1 MDTEERELEDPAL
14 EEKAL
19 EEKDLEEPALE
30 ERDVDGGARAALGRA
45 GEEAALQVYLRNG
58 FRLIARNWRCGLGEL
73 DLVVRRGRLLVFCE
87 VKTRSTIALGGGY
100 EAVTWSKRRRL
111 RRLAEA
117 FVSQTPVRPAA
128 TRFDVA
134 SVHVSRGSAPDVE
147 VYQDA
152 F

>member
-1 MDTEERELEDPAL
+1 MDTEERELEERDT
-14 EEKAL
+14 EERDT
-19 EEKDLEEPALE
+19 EERELE
-30 ERDVDGGARAALGRA
+30 ERDLDGGARAALGRA

>member
-1 MDTEERELEDPAL
+1 MDIDERVDEAIDGT
-14 EEKAL
+14 
-19 EEKDLEEPALE
+19 
-30 ERDVDGGARAALGRA
+30 DVDRIAVVEDARAALGRV
-45 GEEAALQVYLRNG
+45 GEEAALHVYLRNG

-87 VKTRSTIALGGGY
+87 VKTRSSNALGGGY

-117 FVSQTPVRPAA
+117 FVSETPVRPAA

-134 SVHVSRGSAPDVE
+134 SVHLSRGSAPDVE

>member
-1 MDTEERELEDPAL
+1 MHEMDMHGMDMHEMDMHEMDVGEMDISATDVVEE
-14 EEKAL
+14 
-19 EEKDLEEPALE
+19 
-30 ERDVDGGARAALGRA
+30 ARSVLGRA

-87 VKTRSTIALGGGY
+87 VKTRSTSALGAGY

-117 FVSQTPVRPAA
+117 FVSRTSVRPAA

-134 SVHVSRGSAPDVE
+134 SVHVARGSSPDVE
-147 VYQDA
+147 IYQDA

>member
-1 MDTEERELEDPAL
+1 VDIDGT
-14 EEKAL
+14 
-19 EEKDLEEPALE
+19 
-30 ERDVDGGARAALGRA
+30 DVDEAGVDEMDVDEMDVDRADVAEEGRSALGRA

-87 VKTRSTIALGGGY
+87 VKTRSTSAVGAGY

-117 FVSQTPVRPAA
+117 FVSRTPVRPAA

-147 VYQDA
+147 IYQDA

>member
-1 MDTEERELEDPAL
+1 MEID
-14 EEKAL
+14 
-19 EEKDLEEPALE
+19 
-30 ERDVDGGARAALGRA
+30 ERDVDERDVDERDVDERDVDRARAALGRA

-117 FVSQTPVRPAA
+117 FVSQTQVRPAA

>member
-1 MDTEERELEDPAL
+1 MDTEEMELEEMQL
-14 EEKAL
+14 EEMEL
-19 EEKDLEEPALE
+19 EEMELEERKLE
-30 ERDVDGGARAALGRA
+30 ERDFDGGVRAALGRA

-58 FRLIARNWRCGLGEL
+58 FRLIARNWRCGVGEL

-87 VKTRSTIALGGGY
+87 VKTRSTIAMGGGY

-117 FVSQTPVRPAA
+117 FLSQTPVRPAA

-134 SVHVSRGSAPDVE
+134 SVHVSRGSPPDVE

>member
-1 MDTEERELEDPAL
+1 MDTEERELE
-14 EEKAL
+14 ERE
-19 EEKDLEEPALE
+19 LE

-58 FRLIARNWRCGLGEL
+58 FRLIARNWRCGAGEL

-111 RRLAEA
+111 RRLGEA
-117 FVSQTPVRPAA
+117 FLSQTPVRPAA

>member
-1 MDTEERELEDPAL
+1 MDTEER
-14 EEKAL
+14 
-19 EEKDLEEPALE
+19 DLEETDLE
-30 ERDVDGGARAALGRA
+30 ERELEELDVDGGARAALGRA

-134 SVHVSRGSAPDVE
+134 SVYVSRGNVPDVE

>member
-1 MDTEERELEDPAL
+1 MDTEERELEEREL
-14 EEKAL
+14 EEGEL
-19 EEKDLEEPALE
+19 EERDSEA
-30 ERDVDGGARAALGRA
+30 RDVDGGARAALGRA

-117 FVSQTPVRPAA
+117 FVSQTPARPAA

-134 SVHVSRGSAPDVE
+134 SVHVSPGSVPDVE

>member
-1 MDTEERELEDPAL
+1 MDTEERELEEGEL
-14 EEKAL
+14 EER
-19 EEKDLEEPALE
+19 ELE

-134 SVHVSRGSAPDVE
+134 SVHVSRGCAPDVE

>member
-1 MDTEERELEDPAL
+1 MEID
-14 EEKAL
+14 
-19 EEKDLEEPALE
+19 
-30 ERDVDGGARAALGRA
+30 ERDIDGSGVVEEARTALGRA

-87 VKTRSTIALGGGY
+87 VKTRSTSVMGGGY

>member
-1 MDTEERELEDPAL
+1 MDTEERELEEP
-14 EEKAL
+14 AL

>member
-1 MDTEERELEDPAL
+1 M
-14 EEKAL
+14 
-19 EEKDLEEPALE
+19 
-30 ERDVDGGARAALGRA
+30 
-45 GEEAALQVYLRNG
+45 YLRNG

-87 VKTRSTIALGGGY
+87 VKTRSTISLGGGY

>member
-1 MDTEERELEDPAL
+1 MDTEERD
-14 EEKAL
+14 
-19 EEKDLEEPALE
+19 LE
-30 ERDVDGGARAALGRA
+30 ERDLEERDLEKRDLDWGPRAAVGRA
-45 GEEAALQVYLRNG
+45 GEEAALQVYPRNG